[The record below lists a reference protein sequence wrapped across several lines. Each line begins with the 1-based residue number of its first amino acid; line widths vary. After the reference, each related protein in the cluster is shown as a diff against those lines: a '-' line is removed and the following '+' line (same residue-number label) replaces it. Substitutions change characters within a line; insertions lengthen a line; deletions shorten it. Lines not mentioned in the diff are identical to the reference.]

1 MSATE
6 WIRLAVGLNMSS
18 FEVYALCGVLL
29 VAVPIWLM
37 QGAGIR
43 NLLLLL
49 AGVTIGHVAA
59 QLVYHWPS

>member
-18 FEVYALCGVLL
+18 FEVYALWGVLL
-29 VAVPIWLM
+29 VVLPIWLM
-37 QGAGIR
+37 RGAGLR